1 MPSEILG
8 LIVEKRKYKN
18 ELHFLFRHGVNVCLL
33 FLCGWL
39 SLTSTDCQ
47 TMAIPERDFSSGMC
61 DLVAQ
66 GLEAPTRGPPGW
78 GGALT
83 LPILLPS
90 THIQLD
96 LMKFREAGL
105 PS

>member
-1 MPSEILG
+1 MPSVILS

-18 ELHFLFRHGVNVCLL
+18 ELHFLFRHSVNVCLL

-47 TMAIPERDFSSGMC
+47 TVETRKRFSSGMC

-66 GLEAPTRGPPGW
+66 GPEAQTRGTWGW
-78 GGALT
+78 RGEGGEG
-83 LPILLPS
+83 P
-90 THIQLD
+90 
-96 LMKFREAGL
+96 
-105 PS
+105 

>member
-1 MPSEILG
+1 MWLALTNEHG
-8 LIVEKRKYKN
+8 LPNRGDSRKR
-18 ELHFLFRHGVNVCLL
+18 
-33 FLCGWL
+33 
-39 SLTSTDCQ
+39 
-47 TMAIPERDFSSGMC
+47 FSSGLC

-66 GLEAPTRGPPGW
+66 GLEAPTRGPPGGG

-105 PS
+105 PVLMLLPVSFSQWPAIQTPGQ